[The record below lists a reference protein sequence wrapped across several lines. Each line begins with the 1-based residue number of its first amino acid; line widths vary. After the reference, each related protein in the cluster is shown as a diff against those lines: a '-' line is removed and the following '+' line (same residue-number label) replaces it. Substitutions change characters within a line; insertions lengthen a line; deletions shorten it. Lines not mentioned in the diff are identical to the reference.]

1 MTDPLDRLPPLVA
14 LTLLL
19 TWLAGIVA
27 GHQYWEM
34 MP

>member
-19 TWLAGIVA
+19 TWLAGVVIA
-27 GHQYWEM
+27 HRYWEAL
-34 MP
+34 P